1 MFLLGFFA
9 FLCSLT
15 IPETYMWYRLGKFIL
30 QYRIVLLVLLLALTG
45 FMGYHASKVQLS
57 YDFTRAIP
65 IDNPKYK
72 AYQEFR
78 KKFGEDGNLLVIGI
92 QTDQFFKEKTFNAY
106 FTLQRQLKKV
116 RGVDDIISVPTS
128 VSLYKD
134 SATEKLKAIQIF
146 PDRLLSPAEI
156 DSASTVFL
164 SLPFYESLLYNPE
177 TKAWLMGLRIN
188 KDLMGTKAR
197 ETIIRDIN
205 KLVDA
210 FGKEQNLDI
219 HKSGLPYIRTQVA
232 VMLQQEMQFFL
243 LASVILSALILLIFF
258 RSISATLLSLLVVGI
273 GVIWSMGTIE
283 MLGYKISL
291 LTALIPPLVVVIG
304 IPNCIYFLNKFHV
317 AWNESGDKRAS
328 LVAMVDKM
336 GIVTL
341 FCNVA
346 AAIGFAVFALT
357 QSQILKEFGLV
368 AGINIMALFFISL
381 LLIPTALSFLPAP
394 KTRHTKYLENA
405 RLNRWLDRL
414 ERWSLNH
421 RRLIYSIT
429 TVLVIGSLIG
439 IFRLKSEGFI
449 VDDLPKSDKIYT
461 DLKFFEKNFKGVMP
475 LEIVVDTKKKQG
487 VTRSLSNLEK
497 IDSFSRYLSGIP
509 DIARP
514 LSIAEGLKFA
524 KQAFFDGDR
533 ASYSMPSSYDLP
545 ALSQYLSFKGDTS
558 GNKSSLAKLV
568 SSFMDST
575 KQQARISVN
584 MADIGSARL
593 PGLLDSI
600 QGMAEQIFNKDSTEA
615 LVADAATRAEHKEDS
630 AWGKRTHAI
639 QLTGTSVTFLEGSR
653 FIISGLKDSIFWAF
667 LLIAACMLYLFR
679 SFRILICSLIPNII
693 PLMITAGVMG
703 WVGVPLKP
711 STVLVFSVALGIAI
725 DVTIRFLVNYKQELP
740 IQNYDLTKTVIETIH
755 STGISIIYTSMVLIA
770 GFVIFCFSDFGGT
783 KALGWLTS
791 LTLVT
796 ATLTNLVLLPSILI
810 SFIRVKK

>member
-1 MFLLGFFA
+1 
-9 FLCSLT
+9 
-15 IPETYMWYRLGKFIL
+15 MWYRLGQFIL
-30 QYRIVLLVLLLALTG
+30 KYRLPLLIILAALTG
-45 FMGYHASKVQLS
+45 FMAYHASKVQLS

-65 IDNPKYK
+65 LNNPKYK

-92 QTDQFFKEKTFNAY
+92 QTEKLFEEKTFNAY
-106 FTLQRQLKKV
+106 YDLQRELKKIK
-116 RGVDDIISVPTS
+116 GVDDIISIPSAINLVKVPE
-128 VSLYKD
+128 
-134 SATEKLKAIQIF
+134 TEKLKADTIF
-146 PDRLLSPAEI
+146 PDRILSQAAI
-156 DSASTVFL
+156 DSASAVFFN
-164 SLPFYESLLYNPE
+164 LPFYEHLLYNPE

-188 KDLMGTKAR
+188 KDLMATKAR
-197 ETIIRDIN
+197 VAVVASIS
-205 KLVDA
+205 KLADD
-210 FGKEQNLDI
+210 FGKENNLTVY
-219 HKSGLPYIRTQVA
+219 KSGLPLIRTEIA
-232 VMLQQEMQFFL
+232 VMIANEMKFFL
-243 LASVILSALILLIFF
+243 LASVVLSALILLLFF
-258 RSISATLLSLLVVGI
+258 RSFSVMVLSLVVVAI
-273 GVIWSMGTIE
+273 GVVWSMGTIQL
-283 MLGYKISL
+283 LGYKISL

-304 IPNCIYFLNKFHV
+304 IPNCIYFFNKFHV
-317 AWNESGDKRAS
+317 AWNETGNKKES

-381 LLIPTALSFLPAP
+381 VLIPAVLSFLPAP
-394 KTRHTKYLENA
+394 KSRHTKYLDNP

-421 RRLIYSIT
+421 RKLIYSIT
-429 TVLVIGSLIG
+429 GVVVAFSVVG
-439 IFRLKSEGFI
+439 IFQLKSEGFI
-449 VDDLPKSDKIYT
+449 VDDLPKSDKIFT

-487 VTRSLSNLEK
+487 VTRNLNNLERIDSLSQ
-497 IDSFSRYLSGIP
+497 YLATIP

-524 KQAFFDGDR
+524 KQAFFDGDKVN
-533 ASYSMPSSYDLP
+533 YSMPSSYDLP
-545 ALSQYLSFKGDTS
+545 ALSQYLSFKGDS
-558 GNKSSLAKLV
+558 ANGKNSLAKLV
-568 SSFMDST
+568 STFMDST
-575 KQQARISVN
+575 KQQARISVS
-584 MADIGSARL
+584 MADIGSHRL

-600 QGMAEQIFNKDSTEA
+600 T
-615 LVADAATRAEHKEDS
+615 VRANQLFDKEKFDV
-630 AWGKRTHAI
+630 

-653 FIISGLKDSIFWAF
+653 FIINGLKESIFWAF
-667 LLIAACMLYLFR
+667 LLIALCMFYLFR
-679 SFRILICSLIPNII
+679 SARILVCSLIPNII

-703 WVGVPLKP
+703 WVGIALKP

-725 DVTIRFLVNYKQELP
+725 DVTIRFLVNFKQELP
-740 IQNYDLTKTVIETIH
+740 HYKYDMKQTVIETIH

-770 GFVIFCFSDFGGT
+770 GFVIFYFSEFGGT

-796 ATLTNLVLLPSILI
+796 ATFTNLVLLPAILI
-810 SFIRVKK
+810 SFIRIKK